1 MLFYFLIGIRYRI
14 IKIFYDLISLLPFD
28 IHLTCVF
35 SPSQIHN
42 STERSVVL
50 YSVNL
55 MSSGRYRCEV
65 SAEAPSFQTV
75 SDHSDML
82 VVGEEQIRVN

>member
-1 MLFYFLIGIRYRI
+1 MF
-14 IKIFYDLISLLPFD
+14 
-28 IHLTCVF
+28 
-35 SPSQIHN
+35 QIHN

-50 YSVNL
+50 NSVNL

-82 VVGEEQIRVN
+82 VIGKTFCTVLQYNFKMYSFIFDEFSNDFRHRTKFIFSAI